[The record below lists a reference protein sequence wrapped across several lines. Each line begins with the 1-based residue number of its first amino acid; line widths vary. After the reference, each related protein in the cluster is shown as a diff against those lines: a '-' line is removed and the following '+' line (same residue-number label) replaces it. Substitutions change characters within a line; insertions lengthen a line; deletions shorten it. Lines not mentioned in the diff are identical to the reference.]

1 MKNKHF
7 DSLYIHYGDLL
18 NRGGYEKILHPYEYM
33 VTRLFTECAMRRL
46 FTPEGSGSAAIL
58 NLIARGLARKITKR
72 KLEKELADLLQFDVN
87 LWNKWLGKSNNPSF
101 QFKMNTEPLVSQI
114 RNLTEQV

>member
-1 MKNKHF
+1 MQKLKEDPKFTAAYGNMKNKRF

-46 FTPEGSGSAAIL
+46 FTPEGSGSSAIL

-72 KLEKELADLLQFDVN
+72 ELEKEITNLLQFDVS
-87 LWNKWLGKSNNPSF
+87 L
-101 QFKMNTEPLVSQI
+101 
-114 RNLTEQV
+114 

>member
-1 MKNKHF
+1 MKNKRF

-72 KLEKELADLLQFDVN
+72 ELEKEITNLLEFDVN
-87 LWNKWLGKSNNPSF
+87 LWNEWLGKSNKTSF
-101 QFKMNTEPLVSQI
+101 KFEMNTEPLVSQI
-114 RNLTEQV
+114 ENLVDQV